1 MLKLNFYFQVAP
13 AELEALLLTHPK
25 IADAAV
31 IGVPDE
37 RAGEIP
43 RAYVVKNSNSH
54 LTDTEVYDF
63 VKGIKMMSNITSL
76 IFNPLLCCT
85 ASDNKK
91 IFLEILK
98 KCFLCTTCIV
108 IFATVSISWRFEPLY
123 ACYARSSVKNIS
135 LRFV

>member
-76 IFNPLLCCT
+76 IFNPLLCCC
-85 ASDNKK
+85 S
-91 IFLEILK
+91 
-98 KCFLCTTCIV
+98 
-108 IFATVSISWRFEPLY
+108 
-123 ACYARSSVKNIS
+123 
-135 LRFV
+135 